1 MLRYYIAATAV
12 LAGLTFVATTAEAQL
27 LRRPT
32 APITVDK
39 GSDAPKRQL
48 EQSTLPVP
56 AGRWGTSEPLSRPC
70 YAGGITEPCSTP
82 GPSVKIE
89 LPGFRV
95 RK

>member
-1 MLRYYIAATAV
+1 MLRRHIAATAL
-12 LAGLTFVATTAEAQL
+12 LAGLTLAAAPAAEAQL

-32 APITVDK
+32 APITVNK
-39 GSDAPKRQL
+39 GTNAPKPL

-56 AGRWGTSEPLSRPC
+56 AGRWGTSEPLNRPC
-70 YAGGITEPCSTP
+70 YAGSITEPCSTP

-95 RK
+95 RR

>member
-1 MLRYYIAATAV
+1 MLRRHIAATAL
-12 LAGLTFVATTAEAQL
+12 LAGLALAAGPAEAQM

-32 APITVDK
+32 APITVNK
-39 GSDAPKRQL
+39 GTNAPKPL

-70 YAGGITEPCSTP
+70 YAGAITEPCSTP